1 MSWKAIDALDD
12 ARDAT
17 ASLLLP
23 FDAGRWARLALIA
36 LFVGSIGSGGGGAGN
51 AGNTGFTFP
60 ADGGVP
66 PTDFPIDSFPEFVTA
81 GNVFAVAVAL
91 VAVAFVLGIVWSI
104 IGSVMQF
111 VLVDAVVSKDVRIR
125 KPFRERLGLGLR
137 LFVFQV
143 GLVLAVLLLL
153 GAPLAAV
160 VLGGINLDGTVFL
173 LAIPLVFLALV
184 VFFVLAVALQLTT
197 DFVVPTMI
205 AEDRQVIESWR
216 RVVPVFRA
224 EFSEFGLYVVIR
236 FVLGILASIAVGIAA
251 ALVLL
256 VVAIP
261 FAIVGGGLFLALA
274 GAQVGILS
282 PVGVVLLGGLG
293 LLFVLTAIV
302 VSAFV
307 QMPVVTFFRY
317 YSLFLLGS
325 ADESLDL
332 VSGFR
337 TDDDSPAPE
346 GATPA

>member
-17 ASLLLP
+17 GSLLLP

-36 LFVGSIGSGGGGAGN
+36 LFVGGIGSGGGGAGN
-51 AGNTGFTFP
+51 AGNTGVTFP
-60 ADGGVP
+60 ADGTP
-66 PTDFPIDSFPEFVTA
+66 PTNVPIDSLPGFVTP
-81 GNVFAVAVAL
+81 GNVFAAVL
-91 VAVAFVLGIVWSI
+91 VLAAIGITLGLIWSF

-111 VLVDAVVSKDVRIR
+111 VFVDGVISKDVRIR

-137 LFVFQV
+137 LFVFQI

-153 GAPLAAV
+153 GLPLAAV
-160 VLGGINLDGTVFL
+160 VLGGISLDGSVFL
-173 LAIPLVFLALV
+173 LAIPLVFLALL
-184 VFFVLAVALQLTT
+184 VFLVLAIALQLTT

-205 AEDRQVIESWR
+205 AEDKQVIDSWR

-224 EFSEFGLYVVIR
+224 EFSEFGLYILIR
-236 FVLGILASIAVGIAA
+236 FVLGILASIAIGIAA
-251 ALVLL
+251 ALLLL

-261 FAIVGGGLFLALA
+261 FAIVGGGIFLALSAA
-274 GAQVGILS
+274 GVSAFS
-282 PVGVVLLGGLG
+282 TVGVVLLGAVG
-293 LLFVLTAIV
+293 LLFVLTAIA
-302 VSAFV
+302 VSALV

-332 VSGFR
+332 VSNFR
-337 TDDDSPAPE
+337 TEDDTPAPE
-346 GATPA
+346 GPTPA

>member
-17 ASLLLP
+17 GSLLLP

-36 LFVGSIGSGGGGAGN
+36 LFVGGIGSGGGTAGN

-66 PTDFPIDSFPEFVTA
+66 PTDIPIDTFPGFVTP
-81 GNVFAVAVAL
+81 GRILAL
-91 VAVAFVLGIVWSI
+91 IIALAAIAILLGIIWSI

-111 VLVDAVVSKDVRIR
+111 VFVDAVISKDVRIR
-125 KPFRERLGLGLR
+125 TPFRERLGLGLR

-143 GLVLAVLLLL
+143 GLVVAVMLLL
-153 GAPLAAV
+153 GLPLAAV
-160 VLGGINLDGTVFL
+160 VLGGINLDGSVFL
-173 LAIPLVFLALV
+173 LAIPLVFIAILV
-184 VFFVLAVALQLTT
+184 FLVLAIALQLTT

-205 AEDRQVIESWR
+205 AEDRRVIDSWR
-216 RVVPVFRA
+216 RVAPVFRA
-224 EFSEFGLYVVIR
+224 EFSEFGLYVLIR
-236 FVLGILASIAVGIAA
+236 FVLGILAGIAIGVA
-251 ALVLL
+251 TALVLL

-261 FAIVGGGLFLALA
+261 FAIVGGGILLVLT
-274 GAQVGILS
+274 GAQVSAFSTAGL
-282 PVGVVLLGGLG
+282 VLFGGLG
-293 LLFVLTAIV
+293 LLFVFTAIAV
-302 VSAFV
+302 GALV

-325 ADESLDL
+325 TDESLDL

-337 TDDDSPAPE
+337 TEDDTPAPE
-346 GATPA
+346 GPTPA

>member
-17 ASLLLP
+17 GSLLLP
-23 FDAGRWARLALIA
+23 FDLGRWARLALIA
-36 LFVGSIGSGGGGAGN
+36 LFVGGLGSGGSAGN
-51 AGNTGFTFP
+51 AGNSGFTVP
-60 ADGGVP
+60 ADGGFPGNV
-66 PTDFPIDSFPEFVTA
+66 PIDSLPGFVTP
-81 GNVFAVAVAL
+81 GRVFALIVAL
-91 VAVAFVLGIVWSI
+91 AFIALVIGLIWSI
-104 IGSVMQF
+104 IASVMQF
-111 VLVDAVVSKDVRIR
+111 VFVDAVTSKDVRIR

-137 LFVFQV
+137 LFVFQI
-143 GLVLAVLLLL
+143 GLVIAVLLLL
-153 GAPLAAV
+153 GLPLAAV

-173 LAIPLVFLALV
+173 LAIPLVFLAILV
-184 VFFVLAVALQLTT
+184 FLVLAIALQLTT

-205 AEDRQVIESWR
+205 AEDRQVIDSWR

-224 EFSEFGLYVVIR
+224 EFSEFGLYIVLR
-236 FVLGILASIAVGIAA
+236 FVLGILAGIAIGVAA

-261 FAIVGGGLFLALA
+261 FAIVGGAIVLALA
-274 GAQVGILS
+274 GAQLSVFS
-282 PVGVVLLGGLG
+282 PVGLVLLGALG
-293 LLFVLTAIV
+293 VLFVLTAIV

-325 ADESLDL
+325 TDESLDL

-337 TDDDSPAPE
+337 SEDDTPAPE
-346 GATPA
+346 GPTPA

>member
-36 LFVGSIGSGGGGAGN
+36 LFVGSVGSGGGTAGN

-60 ADGGVP
+60 VDGGAP
-66 PTDFPIDSFPEFVTA
+66 PTDFPIDSLPGLVTSS
-81 GNVFAVAVAL
+81 NVFTLVVAL
-91 VAVAFVLGIVWSI
+91 AAIAILLGIVWSI
-104 IGSVMQF
+104 VGSVMQF

-137 LFVFQV
+137 LFVFQI

-153 GAPLAAV
+153 GVPLAAV
-160 VLGGINLDGTVFL
+160 IFGGINIGGSVFL
-173 LAIPLVFLALV
+173 LAIPLVFLALL
-184 VFFVLAVALQLTT
+184 VFLVLAIALQLTT

-205 AEDRQVIESWR
+205 AEDRQVIDSWR
-216 RVVPVFRA
+216 RVVPVFRS
-224 EFSEFGLYVVIR
+224 EFSEFGLYVVVR
-236 FVLGILASIAVGIAA
+236 FVLGILAGIAIGVA
-251 ALVLL
+251 VALLLL

-261 FAIVGGGLFLALA
+261 FAIVGGGIALALA
-274 GAQVGILS
+274 GAQVGVFS
-282 PVGVVLLGGLG
+282 PVGVVLLGIVG
-293 LLFVLTAIV
+293 LLFVLTAIA

-325 ADESLDL
+325 TDDSLDL